1 MNLAIRISRPYGD
14 IQQWCEELK
23 AEKKIVYQ
31 HDADDE
37 VSRTHIHMLV
47 ICCSLKPD
55 TLKYHYKKLYG
66 PIEKTDW
73 SFASEYKD
81 NEIGKFVPIT
91 PETSDKFITYMS
103 KGHLTPV
110 LSVGYDPFKVLELSQ
125 QWKDPKTTALKTEGG
140 KFVRVPKQIKEDS
153 KKKTKRDL
161 VEIMVCK
168 GKDEDID
175 PDDTNAIISM
185 IREVLVKHNEV
196 LGMYKVMDF
205 YDGYMMYACK
215 ERFIDM
221 VVAKINSRVPKNN
234 F

>member
-1 MNLAIRISRPYGD
+1 MNLAIRVSRPYGD
-14 IQQWCEELK
+14 IQEWCEELK
-23 AEKKIVYQ
+23 AEKKIVFQ

-47 ICCSLKPD
+47 IGSSIKPD
-55 TLKYHYKKLYG
+55 ALKYRYKKLYG
-66 PIEKTDW
+66 DIDKTDW
-73 SFASEYKD
+73 SFVNSFKD
-81 NEIGKFVPIT
+81 DGKTVPIS
-91 PETSDKFITYMS
+91 PDSSDKFITYMS
-103 KGHLTPV
+103 KGHLAPV
-110 LSVGYDPFKVLELSQ
+110 LSVGYDPFKVLELSR

-161 VEIMVCK
+161 IEIMVCK

-175 PDDTNAIISM
+175 PDDTTTIISM

-196 LGMYKVMDF
+196 LGMYKVMDY
-205 YDGYMMYACK
+205 YDGYMMYANK
-215 ERFIDM
+215 ERFVDM
-221 VVAKINSRVPKNN
+221 VVAKIQSRIPKNN

>member
-1 MNLAIRISRPYGD
+1 MNLAIRVSRPYGD
-14 IQQWCEELK
+14 IHEWCEELK
-23 AEKKIVYQ
+23 AEKKIVFQ

-47 ICCSLKPD
+47 IGSSIKPD
-55 TLKYHYKKLYG
+55 ALKYRFKKLYG
-66 PIEKTDW
+66 DIDKTDW
-73 SFASEYKD
+73 SFVNSFKEG
-81 NEIGKFVPIT
+81 GKSVPIS
-91 PETSDKFITYMS
+91 PDSSDKFITYMS

-110 LSVGYDPFKVLELSQ
+110 LSVGYDPFKILELSQ

-140 KFVRVPKQIKEDS
+140 KFVRVPKEIKEDS

-161 VEIMVCK
+161 IEIMVCK
-168 GKDEDID
+168 GKDEDVD
-175 PDDTNAIISM
+175 PSDTTAVVRL

-196 LGMYKVMDF
+196 LGMYKVMDY
-205 YDGYMMYACK
+205 YDGYMMYADK
-215 ERFIDM
+215 ERFVDM